1 MVPLSRFRTLVDE
14 AKSRVR
20 ETTPEELLAR
30 RARGENLV
38 LIDVREDDEF
48 RVDHAAGAVHLSR
61 GVLERDVERTIPDPG
76 TPLVLYCGG
85 GSRSALAADAL
96 RRMGYTEVC
105 SMQGGMRRW
114 RELGL
119 PVDSAP
125 SPKAPA

>member
-1 MVPLSRFRTLVDE
+1 M
-14 AKSRVR
+14 
-20 ETTPEELLAR
+20 
-30 RARGENLV
+30 